1 MDACISFPKSG
12 RTWLR
17 VMLDGCDVPLGW
29 THAGAGHGRALPIG
43 KLTTKE
49 AKKYDRMLF
58 LHRDPRDTV
67 VSGFHQK
74 MLRRGGYQGTIS
86 DFIRD
91 PRHGI
96 EKIVRY
102 NAMWLAFASAQPKMI
117 VETYEGLTA
126 NTVGTISRIVKFFG
140 HVVNEQLIQEIVD
153 FNQFHKMQE
162 REREGRYANTY
173 GKILSPRD
181 PSLPN
186 SFKVRKGK
194 VAGYLEE
201 LSDVDIDYCNSV
213 IDNLS
218 KAA

>member
-17 VMLDGCDVPLGW
+17 VMLDECHVPLEW
-29 THAGAGHGRALPIG
+29 THAGAGHGPALPIG

-49 AKKYDRMLF
+49 ARKYDRMLF

-74 MLRRGGYQGTIS
+74 MLRRGGYRGTIS

-91 PRHGI
+91 SRHGI

-102 NAMWLAFASAQPKMI
+102 NAMWIAFANAHPKMT
-117 VETYEGLTA
+117 VESYEELTA
-126 NTVGTISRIVKFFG
+126 NTVETLSRIIAYFG
-140 HVVNEQLIQEIVD
+140 RAINEQHIQETVD
-153 FNQFHKMQE
+153 RNQFHKMQD
-162 REREGRYANTY
+162 RERKGHYAKTY
-173 GKILSPRD
+173 GKILSPAD
-181 PSLPN
+181 PNLPN

-201 LSDVDIDYCNSV
+201 LSDVDIDYCNRA